1 MTLHITTKQEQEHY
15 WAKRT
20 IDVYKGKLEIAYR
33 CGNIPVKKLRIM
45 AGENEEAAELLRK
58 IEQKLVTTDLM
69 DDNGE
74 SEERDEREE
83 QIAWDEILYWDD
95 NRKHH

>member
-1 MTLHITTKQEQEHY
+1 MTLHRITKEEHEHY

-20 IDVYKGKLEIAYR
+20 IDAYKGKMELAYR
-33 CGNIPVKKLRIM
+33 CGSIPIRKLRIM
-45 AGENEEAAELLRK
+45 ADENEEAAELLRK
-58 IEQKLVTTDLM
+58 INAGLVTIDLH
-69 DDNGE
+69 
-74 SEERDEREE
+74 EEEDKEELDEREE